1 MSLGFWHDV
10 NFNGNVALNM
20 VIQPS
25 TSATRPA
32 NPEIGMATFDT
43 DIKAILT
50 WDGTEWKSQ
59 SDQDAVLGITA
70 DAPLNAVE
78 DSGTRIV
85 NITIDGASASSL
97 GVIQLAGD
105 FDASSTAQAPILATV
120 GFGTTAETSVGEIRY
135 AADEA
140 HEQNTDTGTTS
151 ATFQLDSTNSGPVLK
166 NSSGE
171 LQARNAGDTDFADLR
186 VKNLTV
192 EGTTTQ
198 LNSNEVNIGDNEI
211 VLNSD
216 ITASAQNSDGG
227 IAVKRLQSDDTTRA
241 DAKATFNNATGRWQV
256 TDGAVTGVTTFNLAR
271 SFAATVGD
279 GVAKSFVITHNMNTQ
294 DLSVSIREVA
304 SPFALVMTEVE
315 FTSVNT
321 VTVKFKKAPT
331 ANQFRVTLVG

>member
-1 MSLGFWHDV
+1 MSLGFLHDV
-10 NFNGNVALNM
+10 NFNGNIALNM
-20 VIQPS
+20 VIHPS
-25 TSATRPA
+25 TAATRPA
-32 NPEIGMATFDT
+32 NPEIGMPTFDT
-43 DIKAILT
+43 DLGVILT
-50 WDGTEWKSQ
+50 WDGTDWKSQ
-59 SDQDAVLGITA
+59 SDQDAVLEVTA
-70 DAPLNAVE
+70 ESPLKVSEDANRV
-78 DSGTRIV
+78 V
-85 NITIDGASASSL
+85 NITIDAASDRSL
-97 GVIQLAGD
+97 GVIKLAGD
-105 FDASSTAQAPILATV
+105 FDASSTAEAPILATV
-120 GFGTTAETSVGEIRY
+120 GFGTAYETSVSEIRD
-135 AADEA
+135 AADLT

-198 LNSNEVNIGDNEI
+198 LNSNEVNIGDNEL

-216 ITASAQNSDGG
+216 LTASAQNSDGG

-256 TDGAVTGVTTFNLAR
+256 TDGAIAAPTTFNLAR
-271 SFAATVGD
+271 SFSADIGD
-279 GVAKSFVITHNMNTQ
+279 GAAKSFVITHNMNTQ

>member
-1 MSLGFWHDV
+1 MSLSFFHDV
-10 NFNGNVALNM
+10 NFNGNIALNM

-50 WDGTEWKSQ
+50 WDGTKWKSQ
-59 SDQDAVLGITA
+59 SDQDAILGVTA
-70 DAPLNAVE
+70 VAPLNASE
-78 DSGTRIV
+78 DAGTRVV
-85 NITIDGASASSL
+85 NLTIDGASALSL

-105 FDASSTAQAPILATV
+105 FDAASTAEAPILATI
-120 GFGTTAETSVGEIRY
+120 GKGTENETAVADIKY
-135 AADEA
+135 AADAA
-140 HEQNTDTGTTS
+140 HDQNTDTSTTS
-151 ATFQLDSTNSGPVLK
+151 ATFQLDSGNSGPLLK
-166 NSSGE
+166 NVSGE
-171 LQARNAGDTDFADLR
+171 LQTRNAGDTDFADLR
-186 VKNLTV
+186 VKNLVV

-198 LNSNEVNIGDNEI
+198 INSNEVNIGDNKLL
-211 VLNSD
+211 LNSD
-216 ITASAQNSDGG
+216 ITTNAENSDGG
-227 IAVKRLQSDDTTRA
+227 LAVKRLQADNTTRA
-241 DAKATFNNATGRWQV
+241 DAEINLNNSTGRWQV
-256 TDGAVTGVTTFNLAR
+256 TDGAVTAVTTFNLAR

-279 GVAKSFVITHNMNTQ
+279 DVATSFVITHNMNTQ